1 MNQEERIEKY
11 NKKKKRSK
19 IVIILILIAGVGLL
33 LTSFLPYLPYL
44 FMR

>member
-1 MNQEERIEKY
+1 MNQEEELKNIIE
-11 NKKKKRSK
+11 KKRSK